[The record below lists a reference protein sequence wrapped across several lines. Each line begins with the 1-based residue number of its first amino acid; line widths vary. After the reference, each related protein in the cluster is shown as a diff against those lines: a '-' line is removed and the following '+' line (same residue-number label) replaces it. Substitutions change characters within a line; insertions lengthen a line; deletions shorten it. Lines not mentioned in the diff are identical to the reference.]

1 MEFTERAGNA
11 KGGLLNWFKQG
22 TKADTKA
29 YWDRQEEEASVRRS
43 EHDYVTRNQAMK
55 KKTHEQALVRTRVQK
70 HRALK
75 KEKEVKNGTRSPGGT
90 KRKVHS
96 TEILKKRK
104 ATH

>member
-29 YWDRQEEEASVRRS
+29 YWDRQEEEAAVRRS
-43 EHDYVTRNQAMK
+43 NDDYIATNYAIK
-55 KKTHEQALVRTRVQK
+55 KKLHERELVRIRVQK

-75 KEKEVKNGTRSPGGT
+75 KENEVKNGTRSPGGT
-90 KRKVHS
+90 KRKVCS
-96 TEILKKRK
+96 
-104 ATH
+104 